1 MALYPENTQ
10 QNLLARKE
18 EKKKMKQ
25 NPYLNCI
32 KKNCNEL
39 QSFPLLLAYENKD

>member
-18 EKKKMKQ
+18 EKKK
-25 NPYLNCI
+25 
-32 KKNCNEL
+32 NETK
-39 QSFPLLLAYENKD
+39 SLLELH